1 MKFLYEQGNEQ
12 MDFERAEDSTEDQS
26 QFIFHSP
33 AGNNGISMINNPH
46 EMKLVRSLGIN
57 V

>member
-12 MDFERAEDSTEDQS
+12 MDFERAEGSTEGQS
-26 QFIFHSP
+26 RFIFHSP
-33 AGNNGISMINNPH
+33 ARNNGISMINNPH

>member
-1 MKFLYEQGNEQ
+1 MKFLYEQGTEQ
-12 MDFERAEDSTEDQS
+12 MDLERAEDSTEGQS
-26 QFIFHSP
+26 RFIFHYP
-33 AGNNGISMINNPH
+33 AGNNEISMINNPH

>member
-12 MDFERAEDSTEDQS
+12 MDLERAEDYTEGQS
-26 QFIFHSP
+26 RFIFHCP
-33 AGNNGISMINNPH
+33 AGNNGISMINNPP
-46 EMKLVRSLGIN
+46 EMKLVRSPGIN